1 MLHVT
6 PPRGKE
12 VETDGNAAAVK
23 GLCSES
29 RILEAA
35 ILRIAKLVGERIAI
49 PNLETTHS
57 AQYAEIPLSE

>member
-1 MLHVT
+1 M
-6 PPRGKE
+6 RGKE
-12 VETDGNAAAVK
+12 VEIGGNAAAVK